1 MWKSD
6 VPPEQQY
13 LSMAY
18 HKYIKLQKQQRKVK
32 ALREDAES
40 LGGGRATEKVG
51 GTVTHGK
58 IENAVLNILQEE
70 EKQNQMETE
79 LQVTKQK
86 LGRIIDRISD
96 DDYRTLLEYRYLL
109 FWEWN
114 SVAKAMGYSRS
125 RIFDKHTEA
134 LCAFSK
140 VMKEPEIKEMKK
152 SDSIGLHRTLQYSHK
167 S

>member
-109 FWEWN
+109 FWSWKDI
-114 SVAKAMGYSRS
+114 SKAMDYSMS
-125 RIFDKHTEA
+125 RTFDKHKQAVLYFAAAMNED
-134 LCAFSK
+134 
-140 VMKEPEIKEMKK
+140 EIQEMKK
-152 SDSIGLHRTLQYSHK
+152 FGVHRS
-167 S
+167 